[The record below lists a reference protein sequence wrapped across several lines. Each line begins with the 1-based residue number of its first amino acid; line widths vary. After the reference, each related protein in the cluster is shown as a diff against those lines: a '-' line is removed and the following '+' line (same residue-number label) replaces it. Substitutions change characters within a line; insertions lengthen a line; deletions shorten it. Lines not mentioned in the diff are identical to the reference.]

1 MITER
6 RQDFCSLLLDK
17 MRTYVPMRMR
27 LLLFSILI
35 AAQSILAQGSITFSS
50 RQGQVKDLKSI
61 NKKGVEFISVRDL
74 ASALK
79 ATVFFNPSNG
89 KIEVG
94 FGSSTLKLT
103 SGSKFIVLIHK
114 SDGSQEVKQIP
125 LPVIQEN
132 NDLFVPFEFC
142 SAIFSS
148 ASKDN
153 LTFNTKLSEIT
164 EGSKESESKEA
175 EKPLLVKNEN
185 EKKEEIKKEETK
197 KETPEKKSE
206 TEKKT
211 KTEKKTETESLDS
224 KYDIQMVSIETKSN
238 GTLINIKSKKKIGRY
253 SSTIKDG
260 TLYLNILGLSADENK
275 IESLKPEGLIKK
287 INVKKVGSNTQME
300 FSLADGYSTSET
312 FPDDNGMGLLITI
325 HNKLLSKKSSTQEK
339 QKERWTLNTVVIDA
353 GHGGKDPGTIG
364 VDGVKEKEINL
375 AIALRLGKMIQE
387 NMEDVKVVYTRSKD
401 NFVELYKRG
410 KIANENNGNLFISIH
425 CNATPQKP
433 SGANGFEIYLLRPGR
448 TKEAISI
455 AERENSV
462 IQYED
467 NRSHY
472 QKLTDENFILV
483 TMAHS
488 SYMRYSEQF
497 SDILN
502 KQFNHDLEVSSN
514 GVKQAGFYVLVGASM
529 PSVLVETGFLSN
541 RKDAAYLKSKQG
553 QGNIAES
560 IFKAIKSFKSEYDK
574 VIQAGL

>member
-1 MITER
+1 
-6 RQDFCSLLLDK
+6 
-17 MRTYVPMRMR
+17 MR
-27 LLLFSILI
+27 LLLLSILI
-35 AAQSILAQGSITFSS
+35 AAGSILAQEGTITFNP
-50 RQGQVKDLKSI
+50 RQGQIKDLKSI
-61 NKKGVEFISVRDL
+61 NKKGVEFISVRGL

-89 KIEVG
+89 KIELG

-103 SGSKFIVLIHK
+103 SGSKFVVMIQK

-125 LPVIQEN
+125 LAVIQEN

-148 ASKDN
+148 ASREN
-153 LTFNTKLSEIT
+153 LTFNTKFGEIT
-164 EGSKESESKEA
+164 AGGKNPGET
-175 EKPLLVKNEN
+175 EKPLLVKNDN

-197 KETPEKKSE
+197 KETPERKA
-206 TEKKT
+206 
-211 KTEKKTETESLDS
+211 ESSDS
-224 KYDIQMVSIETKSN
+224 KYDIQTVSIDTKSN
-238 GTLINIKSKKKIGRY
+238 GTLIKIKSKKKIGRY

-260 TLYLNILGLSADENK
+260 TLYLNILGLSADEDN
-275 IESLKPEGLIKK
+275 IESLKSEGIVKK

-300 FSLADGYSTSET
+300 FTLSGGYSTSET

-325 HNKLLSKKSSTQEK
+325 HNKLLSKTSSAQEK

-364 VDGVKEKEINL
+364 VEGIKEKDINL

-387 NMEDVKVVYTRSKD
+387 YMPEVKVVYTRSKD

-502 KQFNHDLEVSSN
+502 KQLNHDLDISSN

-541 RKDAAYLKSKQG
+541 RKDAEYLNSKQG

-560 IFKAIKSFKSEYDK
+560 IYKAIKSFKSDYDK